1 MHHWPDYVGW
11 NHLHNLGTA
20 EVAMAMNPNGYI
32 AIGLALLALIFLAI
46 YVMDRA
52 ERKRQYWMAV
62 EAEAL
67 RRENLRVE
75 RFKAAQLD
83 RRD

>member
-1 MHHWPDYVGW
+1 
-11 NHLHNLGTA
+11 
-20 EVAMAMNPNGYI
+20 MNPYGYI
-32 AIGLALLALIFLAI
+32 AIGLALLALIFWVIWLL
-46 YVMDRA
+46 DRA
-52 ERKRQYWMAV
+52 ERGRQYWLAI

>member
-1 MHHWPDYVGW
+1 
-11 NHLHNLGTA
+11 
-20 EVAMAMNPNGYI
+20 MAMSPYRYI
-32 AIGLALLALIFLAI
+32 TLGLARVAVRYLDFRI
-46 YVMDRA
+46 VDRS
-52 ERKRQYWMAV
+52 ERERQYWMAI

>member
-1 MHHWPDYVGW
+1 
-11 NHLHNLGTA
+11 
-20 EVAMAMNPNGYI
+20 MNPYGYI
-32 AIGLALLALIFLAI
+32 AIGLALLALIFWAI
-46 YVMDRA
+46 YVMDCA
-52 ERKRQYWMAV
+52 ERRRQYALAV